1 MGVSSP
7 NLEFAMEA
15 LKDFNKKT
23 VVTDQNNIRRIQKSV
38 ANFYKI
44 SFEDIKSKKRPPNIA
59 IPRQV
64 AMFLCRKLTDEPFE
78 RIGIEFGGKNH
89 ATVMHSCNKI
99 EREMKNNK
107 ELSDAIAEIEKDLR

>member
-7 NLEFAMEA
+7 TLEFAMEA
-15 LKDFNKKT
+15 LKDFTKKT

-107 ELSDAIAEIEKDLR
+107 ELNDAIAEIEKDLR